1 MYRITEGDAALLAEY
16 RRVPKK
22 HHSLEL
28 RRLLN
33 RLRIEPMAGKIVI
46 CVREPYRSWYLARMG
61 EKRGDPVRPLDNRL
75 FTTLADAEWALLKLR
90 WERHSGRPFPAAL
103 DGEG

>member
-1 MYRITEGDAALLAEY
+1 MYRITESDAALLAEY

-22 HHSLEL
+22 QHSLEL

-46 CVREPYRSWYLARMG
+46 CVREPHKSWYLATMG
-61 EKRGDPVRPLDNRL
+61 NRRGEPVRPLGNRL
-75 FTTLADAEWALLKLR
+75 FTNLADAEWALLKLR
-90 WERHSGRPFPAAL
+90 WEKHSGMPFPAAL
-103 DGEG
+103 ERDG

>member
-1 MYRITEGDAALLAEY
+1 MYRIADDDAALLAEY

-22 HHSLEL
+22 RHSLEL

-33 RLRIEPMAGKIVI
+33 RLRMEPMAGKIVI
-46 CVREPYRSWYLARMG
+46 CVREPYKSWYLARMG

-75 FTTLADAEWALLKLR
+75 FGKLADAEWALLKLR
-90 WERHSGRPFPAAL
+90 WEKHSGRSLPAGL
-103 DGEG
+103 EGDG